1 MSCSV
6 TENVDTPQE
15 ILRAVLQ
22 YSPDMIVLSAFSGT
36 VLHINAAGRALI
48 GLGDG
53 EPAADLTTAELFTDA
68 GLRRAAEVEAALG
81 SRGQWSGPGELRHVR
96 TGEAIAVM
104 ITTFVVYRGGDDSS
118 VVIASIARDH
128 RDTDT
133 RERLQRAATD
143 AAAQYGAE
151 QKAIADLAQLALDGA
166 EQDVMNA
173 AVIAASTLIGVE
185 RAVITCAPDAVDDSD
200 REESGGSG
208 SVMTVVAATGLG
220 ELPTPLPAG
229 AGSLMGFSAFT
240 GEVVV
245 CTDRDGE
252 NRFDTAAM
260 TAHGI
265 AVPITGCTDRPWG
278 ALSVH
283 SAAPRQY
290 GEREVSFLRSIAGV
304 LSSALRRHHLDRQ
317 LRTQSLHDDLTGLP
331 NRTLAYERIDAA
343 LTRSRVSSKHV
354 AVLLLDIDD
363 FKIINDSLG
372 HEAGDRSLMQFAR
385 RLTFAVRPQDFVAR
399 LGGDEFLIVCEQ
411 VHSAEHARELAREI
425 SDAITTG
432 AADTGFLAP
441 LSASIGIALSDP
453 DSTRREMIHRADLAM
468 YRAKSTGIGGSH
480 AVFDRND
487 VYDAQRI
494 RTLSVDLRAALHRG
508 ELTMHYQPLIDLRTD
523 RIVAVEALAR
533 WNHPVLGPIGPTE
546 FVAVAEQTGLAEEL
560 GTWALTTAVRHA
572 AAWRTFTD
580 VGVRVN
586 VSALQLRDPGFP
598 ARVAAILR
606 SASLPASA
614 LGLEITE
621 TVWVADTARVA
632 DTLAALHESGVAL
645 LLDDMGRGHT
655 SISYLN
661 RYPVFACFKIDKLHI
676 TALPGPRPQAIVAA
690 IVGVGRAYGVT
701 VVGEGV
707 ETADQLAAVRAAGCD
722 LAQGNHLARPM
733 DLDSVTAL
741 LRAAVPAAVQTD
753 T

>member
-1 MSCSV
+1 MS
-6 TENVDTPQE
+6 ENVETPQE
-15 ILRAVLQ
+15 LLRAVLR

-36 VLHINAAGRALI
+36 VLHINSAGRALI
-48 GLGDG
+48 GLGEE
-53 EPAADLTTAELFTDA
+53 EPAADLTTAELFTTA
-68 GLRRAAEVEAALG
+68 GLRRAAEVEAALTSG
-81 SRGQWSGPGELRHVR
+81 GRWSGPGELRHVR
-96 TGEAIAVM
+96 SGEAIAVM

-118 VVIASIARDH
+118 VVVASIARDH
-128 RDTDT
+128 RDVDA
-133 RERLQRAATD
+133 RERMQRAATD

-185 RAVITCAPDAVDDSD
+185 RAVITRAPDATDDPD
-200 REESGGSG
+200 RAESRGSG
-208 SVMTVVAATGLG
+208 SVMTVVAATGLS

-229 AGSLMGFSAFT
+229 AGSLIGLAAFT

-245 CTDRDGE
+245 CADREVED
-252 NRFDTAAM
+252 RFDTAAM
-260 TAHGI
+260 AAHGMRSGI

-304 LSSALRRHHLDRQ
+304 LSSALRRHHLDRL
-317 LRTQSLHDDLTGLP
+317 LRTQALHDDLTGLP

-385 RLTFAVRPQDFVAR
+385 RLTVAVRPQDFVAR

-411 VHSAEHARELAREI
+411 VDSAEHAGDLAREI
-425 SDAITTG
+425 SDAITAG
-432 AADTGFLAP
+432 ATDTGFLAP
-441 LSASIGIALSDP
+441 LSASIGIALSEP
-453 DSTRREMIHRADLAM
+453 DSTRRQMIHRADLAM

-480 AVFDRND
+480 ALFDHDD

-508 ELTMHYQPLIDLRTD
+508 ELTMHYQPLVDLRTD

-560 GTWALTTAVRHA
+560 GTWALTTAARHA